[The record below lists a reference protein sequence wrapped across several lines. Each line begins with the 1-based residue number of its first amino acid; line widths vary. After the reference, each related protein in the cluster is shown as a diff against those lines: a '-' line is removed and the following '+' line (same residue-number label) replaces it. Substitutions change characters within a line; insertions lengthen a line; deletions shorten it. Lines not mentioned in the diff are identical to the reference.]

1 MRRFK
6 QPMTKYMLVLLSL
19 TLIIYVISYYVQASC
34 TWLSNVLI
42 SIACGFLTGAVLYGL
57 ANKRNSTYSKQKG
70 ELDVLSRL
78 KYDAHE
84 LCGDAKYFREYHSL
98 YAEEIDCDQFTRRSI
113 EKAYN
118 ICEAIL
124 SLPEEVFAELGI
136 DEEEIG
142 LLCMDSTE
150 DFYRSIE
157 DIDEDEGLEKLDDV
171 LLQIANKMAEIESRL
186 RKAISEKKKLV
197 DSMDKYSF

>member
-57 ANKRNSTYSKQKG
+57 ANKRNSTYSKQKD
-70 ELDVLSRL
+70 ELYVLSRL
-78 KYDAHE
+78 KHDVHE
-84 LCGDAKYFREYHSL
+84 LGGDTKYFQEYHSL
-98 YAEEIDCDQFTRRSI
+98 YAEEIDSEQFARRSI
-113 EKAYN
+113 EKAYD
-118 ICEAIL
+118 ICEAIFA
-124 SLPEEVFAELGI
+124 LPEKLFAELNI
-136 DEEEIG
+136 DEDEID
-142 LLCMDSTE
+142 LLCMESIE
-150 DFYRSIE
+150 NIYRSIA
-157 DIDEDEGLEKLDDV
+157 DIDEDEGLQKLDDV
-171 LLQIANKMAEIESRL
+171 LSQIADRMQTIEVKL
-186 RKAISEKKKLV
+186 RKPISDKKKLI

>member
-1 MRRFK
+1 MKPAYF
-6 QPMTKYMLVLLSL
+6 QDLS
-19 TLIIYVISYYVQASC
+19 TVQ
-34 TWLSNVLI
+34 
-42 SIACGFLTGAVLYGL
+42 
-57 ANKRNSTYSKQKG
+57 
-70 ELDVLSRL
+70 
-78 KYDAHE
+78 
-84 LCGDAKYFREYHSL
+84 
-98 YAEEIDCDQFTRRSI
+98 
-113 EKAYN
+113 
-118 ICEAIL
+118 IL

-186 RKAISEKKKLV
+186 RKAISEKKKRV
-197 DSMDKYSF
+197 DSMDYQFADILR

>member
-1 MRRFK
+1 MS
-6 QPMTKYMLVLLSL
+6 T
-19 TLIIYVISYYVQASC
+19 VQ
-34 TWLSNVLI
+34 
-42 SIACGFLTGAVLYGL
+42 
-57 ANKRNSTYSKQKG
+57 
-70 ELDVLSRL
+70 
-78 KYDAHE
+78 
-84 LCGDAKYFREYHSL
+84 
-98 YAEEIDCDQFTRRSI
+98 
-113 EKAYN
+113 
-118 ICEAIL
+118 IL

-186 RKAISEKKKLV
+186 RKAISEKKKRV
-197 DSMDKYSF
+197 DSMDCQFADILR